1 MHLDFDPDT
10 LATMTTYIS
19 EMVTAIRNG
28 DEIAAEDYAN
38 LQAIVELING
48 LEVAGVGENV
58 TAGIGE
64 AMAAAGWETDAESV
78 ASNLEN
84 ALNAA
89 LVIHSP
95 SQRMHPIGENIA
107 AGIGQGA
114 AGYDFGADAATISS
128 ALETAL
134 LTAMGANPL
143 TTAGTA
149 AMTGLAGAMT
159 SFNMSGTARTVSTN
173 VRNAASSS
181 LNTSTL
187 RSVGV
192 NAMAGLTAGI
202 TAGRSGVISAMRSAA
217 RAAVSAAK
225 SELKIASPSR
235 VFRDEVGAM
244 TMKGFGEGI
253 LTESKAQARII
264 RNAARFLT
272 DEAREGAI
280 VNNTTTQNRTYN
292 QHSSVTLTGN
302 TFTIRDEQDIY
313 ALANEIAALTRRQ
326 QRGKGLRMA

>member
-1 MHLDFDPDT
+1 MGESTDKGVLDQSMHLDFDPDT

-159 SFNMSGTARTVSTN
+159 SFSMSGTARTVSTN

-202 TAGRSGVISAMRSAA
+202 NAGRSGVISAMRSAA
-217 RAAVSAAK
+217 V
-225 SELKIASPSR
+225 
-235 VFRDEVGAM
+235 
-244 TMKGFGEGI
+244 
-253 LTESKAQARII
+253 
-264 RNAARFLT
+264 
-272 DEAREGAI
+272 
-280 VNNTTTQNRTYN
+280 
-292 QHSSVTLTGN
+292 
-302 TFTIRDEQDIY
+302 
-313 ALANEIAALTRRQ
+313 
-326 QRGKGLRMA
+326 